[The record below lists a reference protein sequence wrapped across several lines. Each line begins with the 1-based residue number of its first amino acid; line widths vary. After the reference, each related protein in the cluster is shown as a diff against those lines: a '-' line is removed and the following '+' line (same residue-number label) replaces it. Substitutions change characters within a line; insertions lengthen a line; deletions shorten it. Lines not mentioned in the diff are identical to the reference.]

1 MELGRE
7 SEPVDLLDLGG
18 GMAGLADGY
27 QLLEHEKT
35 LLGSIWLVLRT
46 AMLPGAHDTNG
57 STLPGGPSKT
67 SRRAKKERIKKA
79 KAGYI
84 LIATQERKH

>member
-27 QLLEHEKT
+27 QLLKHEK
-35 LLGSIWLVLRT
+35 LSSVRFGLRS
-46 AMLPGAHDTNG
+46 AQRCQRAPMGLPTK
-57 STLPGGPSKT
+57 L
-67 SRRAKKERIKKA
+67 
-79 KAGYI
+79 
-84 LIATQERKH
+84 